1 MTRPFRRSRR
11 GGRSGG
17 RAAAFAPGVFALGV
31 FLFAGCGESEPRLT
45 FVSWGGAIGR
55 AEEAEILGPYRA
67 ETGKQVRMEDYSGG
81 LAQVRAQVDTGRIH
95 WDTVNL
101 EIFDAV
107 RGCDEGLLE
116 PIPPERLARGADG
129 SAPEDDFAPET
140 LTECGAGTVFYSTM
154 YAYHPDA
161 FPGEKPSTIEDFFDL
176 ERFPGRRG
184 MRRSPLVNLEMA
196 LMADG
201 VALDEVYRALDTPE
215 GLDRAF
221 RKLDSIRD
229 EVVWW
234 EAGAQP
240 PQMLADREVG
250 MSTAYNGRIFN
261 AQVVEEQPFVIVW
274 DGQVLDVGQ
283 VGIVAGTE
291 NLEQALEFVAYYT
304 TPSVVSRLT
313 RRISYPPARLSGFPL
328 VSTHI
333 TGIDM
338 HPHLPTSPENRT
350 RALMSDWRWW
360 SDNLD
365 EMNDR
370 FSAWL
375 SR

>member
-1 MTRPFRRSRR
+1 MSGRAGGRRRS
-11 GGRSGG
+11 G
-17 RAAAFAPGVFALGV
+17 AVLPAVVFPLLAAFGTGAA
-31 FLFAGCGESEPRLT
+31 AGCGEREPRLT

-55 AEEAEILGPYRA
+55 AEEAEILTPYRA
-67 ETGKQVRMEDYSGG
+67 ETGLEVRMEDYSGG

-101 EIFDAV
+101 ELFDAV

-116 PIPPERLARGADG
+116 PIPPNRLSPGADG
-129 SAPEDDFAPET
+129 SAPVDDFAPET

-161 FPGEKPSTIEDFFDL
+161 FPGERPARIEDFFDL

-201 VALDEVYRALDTPE
+201 VPLDRVYAVLDTPE
-215 GLDRAF
+215 GLERAF
-221 RKLDSIRD
+221 AKLDTVRD

-250 MSTAYNGRIFN
+250 LTTAYNGRMFN
-261 AQVVEEQPFVIVW
+261 AQVIEEQPFVIVW

-283 VGIVAGTE
+283 IGIVAGTE
-291 NLEQALEFVAYYT
+291 NLEKALDFVAYYT
-304 TPSVVSRLT
+304 TPEVVSRLT
-313 RRISYPPARLSGFPL
+313 RRISYPPARSSGFPF
-328 VSTHI
+328 VSKHI

-338 HPHLPTSPENRT
+338 LPHLPTAPQNRT
-350 RALMSDWRWW
+350 RTLMSDWRWW
-360 SDNLD
+360 SENLD

-370 FSAWL
+370 FTAWL
-375 SR
+375 TR

>member
-1 MTRPFRRSRR
+1 MSGAVPGPRSALRPVS
-11 GGRSGG
+11 
-17 RAAAFAPGVFALGV
+17 AAGALVFAGLLGG
-31 FLFAGCGESEPRLT
+31 LGATAGCGGSESRLT

-55 AEEAEILGPYRA
+55 AEEAEILTPFRA
-67 ETGKQVRMEDYSGG
+67 ESGRMVRMEDYSGG
-81 LAQVRAQVDTGRIH
+81 LAQIRAQVDTGRVH
-95 WDTVNL
+95 WDVVNL
-101 EIFDAV
+101 ELFDAV

-116 PIPPERLARGADG
+116 PIPADRLPPGADG
-129 SAPEDDFAPET
+129 SAPADDFAPET
-140 LTECGAGTVFYSTM
+140 LTECGVGTVFFSTM

-161 FPGEKPSTIEDFFDL
+161 FPREKPSTIEDFFDL

-201 VALDEVYRALDTPE
+201 VPLEEVYPVLGTRE

-221 RKLDSIRD
+221 RKLDTIRD
-229 EVVWW
+229 QVVWW

-240 PQMLADREVG
+240 AQMLADREVG
-250 MSTAYNGRIFN
+250 MTTAYNGRIFN
-261 AQVVEEQPFVIVW
+261 AQAIEGQPFVTVW

-283 VGIVAGTE
+283 IGIVAGTRQ
-291 NLEQALEFVAYYT
+291 LDLALEFVSYYT
-304 TPSVVSRLT
+304 AAENVSRLT
-313 RRISYPPARLSGFPL
+313 RRISYPPARQSGFTL
-328 VSTHI
+328 ISEHI
-333 TGIDM
+333 TGIDIR
-338 HPHLPTSPENRT
+338 PYLPTYPENLTRT
-350 RALMSDWRWW
+350 LLSDYRWW

-375 SR
+375 TR

>member
-1 MTRPFRRSRR
+1 MRRRR
-11 GGRSGG
+11 NG
-17 RAAAFAPGVFALGV
+17 RAGFRAGVCGGAVALGAA
-31 FLFAGCGESEPRLT
+31 LLPGLLAGCGEREPRLT

-55 AEEAEILGPYRA
+55 AEEAEILTPYRA
-67 ETGKQVRMEDYSGG
+67 ETGLEVRMEDYSGG

-116 PIPPERLARGADG
+116 PIPPNRLSPGADG
-129 SAPEDDFAPET
+129 SAPADDFAPET

-161 FPGEKPSTIEDFFDL
+161 FPGEKPSRIEDFFDL

-201 VALDEVYRALDTPE
+201 VPLDRVYAVLDTPE
-215 GLDRAF
+215 GLERAF
-221 RKLDSIRD
+221 AKLDTVRD

-250 MSTAYNGRIFN
+250 LTTAYNGRIFN
-261 AQVVEEQPFVIVW
+261 AQVIEEQPFVIVW

-283 VGIVAGTE
+283 IGIVAGTE
-291 NLEQALEFVAYYT
+291 NLEMALDFVAYYT
-304 TPSVVSRLT
+304 TPEVVSRLT
-313 RRISYPPARLSGFPL
+313 RRISYPPARLSGFPF
-328 VSTHI
+328 VSKHI
-333 TGIDM
+333 TGIEM
-338 HPHLPTSPENRT
+338 LPHLPTAPQNRT
-350 RALMSDWRWW
+350 RTLMSDWRWW
-360 SDNLD
+360 SENLD

-370 FSAWL
+370 FTAWL
-375 SR
+375 TR

>member
-1 MTRPFRRSRR
+1 MRVRPPGRRPA
-11 GGRSGG
+11 GPVPP
-17 RAAAFAPGVFALGV
+17 AFLLPLLAAFGLGAA
-31 FLFAGCGESEPRLT
+31 AGCGEREPRLT

-55 AEEAEILGPYRA
+55 AEEAEILTPYRA
-67 ETGKQVRMEDYSGG
+67 ETGLDIRMEDYSGG

-116 PIPPERLARGADG
+116 PIPPSRLRPGADG
-129 SAPEDDFAPET
+129 SAPADDFAPET

-161 FPGEKPSTIEDFFDL
+161 FPREKPARIEDFFDL

-201 VALDEVYRALDTPE
+201 VPLDRVYATLDTPE
-215 GLDRAF
+215 GLERAF
-221 RKLDSIRD
+221 AKLDTIRD
-229 EVVWW
+229 QVVWW

-250 MSTAYNGRIFN
+250 LTTAYNGRIFN
-261 AQVVEEQPFVIVW
+261 AQVLEEQPFVIVW
-274 DGQVLDVGQ
+274 DGQILDVGQ
-283 VGIVAGTE
+283 IGIVAGTE
-291 NLEQALEFVAYYT
+291 NLEMALDFVAYYT
-304 TPSVVSRLT
+304 APETTWRLT
-313 RRISYPPARLSGFPL
+313 RRISYPPARRSGLPF
-328 VSTHI
+328 VSKHL

-338 HPHLPTSPENRT
+338 RPHLPTAPENRT
-350 RALMSDWRWW
+350 RTLMSDWRWW
-360 SDNLD
+360 SENLD

-370 FSAWL
+370 FTAWL

>member
-1 MTRPFRRSRR
+1 MRALFPGRRPA
-11 GGRSGG
+11 GAVPPAVVLPLLAALGLG
-17 RAAAFAPGVFALGV
+17 AAAG
-31 FLFAGCGESEPRLT
+31 GCGEREPRLT

-55 AEEAEILGPYRA
+55 AEEAEILTPYRA
-67 ETGKQVRMEDYSGG
+67 ETGLDIRMEDYSGG

-116 PIPPERLARGADG
+116 PIPPSRLRPGADG
-129 SAPEDDFAPET
+129 SAPADDFAPET

-161 FPGEKPSTIEDFFDL
+161 FPGEKPARIEDFFDL

-201 VALDEVYRALDTPE
+201 VPLDRVYATLDTPE
-215 GLDRAF
+215 GLERAF
-221 RKLDSIRD
+221 AKLDTIRD
-229 EVVWW
+229 QVVWW

-250 MSTAYNGRIFN
+250 LTTAYNGRIFN
-261 AQVVEEQPFVIVW
+261 AQVLEEQPFVIVW
-274 DGQVLDVGQ
+274 DGQILDVGQ
-283 VGIVAGTE
+283 IGIVAGTE
-291 NLEQALEFVAYYT
+291 NLEMALDFVAYYT
-304 TPSVVSRLT
+304 APETTWRLT
-313 RRISYPPARLSGFPL
+313 RRISYPPARRSGLPF
-328 VSTHI
+328 VSKHI

-338 HPHLPTSPENRT
+338 RLHLPTAPENRT
-350 RALMSDWRWW
+350 RTLMSDWRWW
-360 SDNLD
+360 SENLD

-370 FSAWL
+370 FTAWL

>member
-1 MTRPFRRSRR
+1 MTDAVRPSRR
-11 GGRSGG
+11 L
-17 RAAAFAPGVFALGV
+17 APFALG
-31 FLFAGCGESEPRLT
+31 LFALAGCGESEPRLT

-55 AEEAEILGPYRA
+55 AEEAEILTPYRA
-67 ETGKQVRMEDYSGG
+67 ESGKQVRMEDYSGG
-81 LAQVRAQVDTGRIH
+81 LAQVRAQVDTGRVH
-95 WDTVNL
+95 WDAVNL

-116 PIPPERLARGADG
+116 PIPPEILPPGADG

-161 FPGEKPSTIEDFFDL
+161 FPEDPPSTIEDFFDL

-201 VALDEVYRALDTPE
+201 VALDEVYRVLDTPE
-215 GLDRAF
+215 GLERAF
-221 RKLDSIRD
+221 SKLDSIRD
-229 EVVWW
+229 RVVWW

-261 AQVVEEQPFVIVW
+261 AQVVEGQPFVIVW

-283 VGIVAGTE
+283 IGIVAGTE
-291 NLEQALEFVAYYT
+291 NLDRALEFVAYYT
-304 TPSVVSRLT
+304 SPEVVSRLT
-313 RRISYPPARLSGFPL
+313 RRISYPPARRSGFPF

-338 HPHLPTSPENRT
+338 HPHLPTSPENMT
-350 RALMSDWRWW
+350 KTLMSDWRWW
-360 SDNLD
+360 SENLD